1 MAIDISELLEP
12 ISGGDPCGEDVS
24 FADVL
29 DQMRDARRADDPN
42 LPQGDWQTTPKVA
55 DWRLVL
61 QLGEKVLAKQ
71 SKDLQAAVWIGEAA
85 IGRDGYGGAADA
97 FALLAGLIDRYWDG
111 LYPRLEG
118 EDAEERVSKLAWFN
132 TYAGRALRAAP
143 LTDTKPAMT
152 LNLWTTSREV
162 DNLARQNSE
171 AHQAALAE
179 GKPSGDLFDKALVDS
194 PADWIRDLLAKI
206 EAGQAAFTQM
216 KAVVD
221 ARFGRAAPSLAE
233 IEDALKRAAQVV
245 TKAAKAKGLIAD
257 APGTDEAAAA
267 TTSGAGAFAPQAA
280 AGGGFALQL
289 GPSGP
294 ARQDA
299 LKALSNIAQYF
310 RKAEPHS
317 PVSFLIERAVAWA
330 DTPLDEWLA
339 QVVSD
344 DGVLSRIR
352 DRTGIAQ

>member
-1 MAIDISELLEP
+1 MAIDINELLQP

-29 DQMRDARRADDPN
+29 DQMREARRADDPN

-71 SKDLQAAVWIGEAA
+71 SKDLQAAVWVGEAS
-85 IGRDGYGGAADA
+85 IGRDGFGGAADA
-97 FALLAGLIDRYWDG
+97 FALLSGLIDKFWDG

-118 EDAEERVSKLAWFN
+118 DDAEERASKLAWFN

-143 LTDTKPAMT
+143 LTDAKPAMT
-152 LNLWTTSREV
+152 LNLWSTSREV
-162 DNLARQNSE
+162 DNLARQNAE

-179 GKPSGDLFDKALVDS
+179 GKPSGDVFDKALIDS
-194 PADWIRDLLAKI
+194 SADLIRDLLAKV
-206 EAGQAAFTQM
+206 EAGQAAFAQLKTL
-216 KAVVD
+216 VD
-221 ARFGRAAPSLAE
+221 AKFGRAAPSLAE
-233 IEDALKRAAQVV
+233 IEDALKRALQVL

-257 APGTDEAAAA
+257 APEAEAEAQPVAGGASLPAAP
-267 TTSGAGAFAPQAA
+267 S
-280 AGGGFALQL
+280 GGGFTLQL
-289 GPSGP
+289 GSSGP

-299 LKALSNIAQYF
+299 LKALSNIAQFF
-310 RKAEPHS
+310 RKTEPHS
-317 PVSFLIERAVAWA
+317 PVSFLVERAVAWA